1 MKYPEQ
7 RPENK
12 RVEDD
17 DVVQVVQHGTGTP
30 STPAVSMKKTPG
42 TTAVGTSGGTVKR
55 RRGQP
60 KKETPSSTVALPTTT
75 TSTPAPTGSMKRKPG
90 RPRKITTT
98 PQTPAS
104 TVVDEFSID
113 AINKRL
119 KRPKPRDGDK
129 RVSIPGRFQRSPWK
143 E

>member
-1 MKYPEQ
+1 VKYPEQ

-12 RVEDD
+12 HAEDD

-30 STPAVSMKKTPG
+30 SPPAVSTKQTPG
-42 TTAVGTSGGTVKR
+42 TTTTGTSGGTAKR
-55 RRGQP
+55 RRGRP
-60 KKETPSSTVALPTTT
+60 RKETPSSTVALPTTT

-90 RPRKITTT
+90 RPHKITTT

-104 TVVDEFSID
+104 TIVDEFSID

-119 KRPKPRDGDK
+119 K
-129 RVSIPGRFQRSPWK
+129 
-143 E
+143 

>member
-12 RVEDD
+12 RAEDD

-30 STPAVSMKKTPG
+30 STPAVSTKQTPG
-42 TTAVGTSGGTVKR
+42 TTAAGTSGGTAKR

-60 KKETPSSTVALPTTT
+60 RKETPSSTVALPTTT

-90 RPRKITTT
+90 RPHKITTT

-129 RVSIPGRFQRSPWK
+129 RVSIPGRFKRSP
-143 E
+143 